1 MTLDPW
7 DGGMVLVKTI
17 LYAAT
22 FGAAGGVFFLGYCG
36 RQLPVLDYRRI
47 QRLTGAFILSGIAVS
62 GARILLLAGSMSGDA
77 SGMIDPSLTRMIV
90 QGPEGAAAGIRM
102 AGLGLA
108 AFALS
113 KDRRFFA
120 VAIIGASLAAT
131 SFAWVGHA
139 RAAALRAPATV
150 LVGVHLLSA
159 AFWLGALMPLHILA
173 RDPQSTAI
181 AAAAARFGRMAV
193 IVVGLLL
200 TAGIILLWILLD
212 TPSQLWMSG
221 YGRLVMIKMG
231 LVAVLLSLAALNKW
245 RLTPRLRD
253 RDARAVRWL
262 RRSITAELL
271 LAGLILAVTAAFTT
285 LMGPPAPQ

>member
-1 MTLDPW
+1 
-7 DGGMVLVKTI
+7 
-17 LYAAT
+17 
-22 FGAAGGVFFLGYCG
+22 
-36 RQLPVLDYRRI
+36 
-47 QRLTGAFILSGIAVS
+47 
-62 GARILLLAGSMSGDA
+62 
-77 SGMIDPSLTRMIV
+77 
-90 QGPEGAAAGIRM
+90 
-102 AGLGLA
+102 
-108 AFALS
+108 
-113 KDRRFFA
+113 
-120 VAIIGASLAAT
+120 
-131 SFAWVGHA
+131 
-139 RAAALRAPATV
+139 
-150 LVGVHLLSA
+150 
-159 AFWLGALMPLHILA
+159 
-173 RDPQSTAI
+173 
-181 AAAAARFGRMAV
+181 
-193 IVVGLLL
+193 L